1 MSTNWDNP
9 SEMLTRA
16 QAARAQGDTT
26 MAYQF
31 YARASELNPQQ
42 VSAWQGR
49 AETAASTDEA
59 LVSYAY
65 ASALDNNNDV
75 LARTLDAALDQRV
88 QSCTKS
94 DVPLLVALGQEFA
107 QVGMGTR
114 ARTLLARASEL
125 DPSST
130 DALVWLA
137 GIAQDSQSQLDYLNR
152 ALATNP
158 RDPRAR
164 AGLLA
169 VSLPASTV
177 TAAPGAEAASVPLDS
192 LTARPASSQ
201 PDAPPSS
208 AEEGATMERLRKLR
222 AQTPA
227 DSTSKPTAKKA
238 LPPPTDDMT
247 VLRETAASNQ
257 TRMRNLMFLLLG
269 VVAVLVILGIILLQ
283 LQ

>member
-16 QAARAQGDTT
+16 QAAHAQGDTT

-49 AETAASTDEA
+49 AETATSPDEA

-65 ASALDNNNDV
+65 ASALDNDDDV
-75 LARTLDAALDQRV
+75 LERTLDAALDQRV
-88 QSCTKS
+88 QSSAKS

-114 ARTLLARASEL
+114 ARSLLERASEL

-137 GIAQDSQSQLDYLNR
+137 GTAPDSQSQLDYLNR

-169 VSLPASTV
+169 VTLPPP
-177 TAAPGAEAASVPLDS
+177 TAPTAPEAKTESVPLDA
-192 LTARPASSQ
+192 LTARPSSSPADTTAS
-201 PDAPPSS
+201 
-208 AEEGATMERLRKLR
+208 MERLRQMR
-222 AQTPA
+222 AQVSA
-227 DSTSKPTAKKA
+227 DSTSQTTAKKV
-238 LPPPTDDMT
+238 LPQPTDDMT
-247 VLRETAASNQ
+247 GLRETAASNQ
-257 TRMRNLMFLLLG
+257 TRMRNLLFLLLG